1 MGPDENALVERAKAG
16 DAEAFGA
23 LVEAHA
29 KRVYALAYRFCW
41 DHDDADDITQ
51 ETFVRAFEYLRSFRE
66 GSDLGPWL
74 YRIAVN
80 RCISHRKRQQRD
92 AERGS
97 LAAPETH
104 SDPSPGE
111 LAETIAI
118 SSHVQQEIR
127 RLPGRQRAAIVL
139 FELEGLSVAET
150 ASAMGCSAGT
160 VKRHLHRARNT
171 LRKRLLDVV
180 EDTSEKLGGAEVEL
194 QDCAPHDEP
203 ARGQTASE

>member
-80 RCISHRKRQQRD
+80 RCISHRERRQRVD
-92 AERGS
+92 CSVSVAV
-97 LAAPETH
+97 
-104 SDPSPGE
+104 
-111 LAETIAI
+111 AETDWRASAEERTNSIAI
-118 SSHVQQEIR
+118 SSRVQEELQ

-194 QDCAPHDEP
+194 QESAPHDEP

>member
-29 KRVYALAYRFCW
+29 RRVYALAYRYCW

-51 ETFVRAFEYLRSFRE
+51 ETFVRAFEYLGSFRE
-66 GSDLGPWL
+66 GSDFGPWL
-74 YRIAVN
+74 YRIAIN
-80 RCISHRKRQQRD
+80 RCISHRKRQQRAEPRESLVL
-92 AERGS
+92 AERDSG
-97 LAAPETH
+97 AT
-104 SDPSPGE
+104 
-111 LAETIAI
+111 AEERTNSIAI
-118 SSHVQQEIR
+118 SSRVQEELQ

-160 VKRHLHRARNT
+160 VKRHLHRARKT
-171 LRKRLLDVV
+171 LRKRLLDLV
-180 EDTSEKLGGAEVEL
+180 EDTADELGDAEVGL
-194 QDCAPHDEP
+194 QVRGGGCPQPPH
-203 ARGQTASE
+203 S

>member
-1 MGPDENALVERAKAG
+1 MRCDENALVARAKGG
-16 DAEAFGA
+16 DTEAFGA
-23 LVEAHA
+23 LVQAHA
-29 KRVYALAYRFCW
+29 RRVYALAYRYCW

-51 ETFVRAFEYLRSFRE
+51 DTFVRAFEYLRSFRE
-66 GSDLGPWL
+66 GSDFGAWL

-97 LAAPETH
+97 LATPETH

-118 SSHVQQEIR
+118 SSRVQQEIR

-139 FELEGLSVAET
+139 FELEGLTVAET

-160 VKRHLHRARNT
+160 VKRHLHRARKT
-171 LRKRLLDVV
+171 LRRRLLDLV
-180 EDTSEKLGGAEVEL
+180 EDTSDESGGAEVEL
-194 QDCAPHDEP
+194 QESASHDER
-203 ARGQTASE
+203 AGGQTASE